1 MYFIDNNPA
10 LRHVDPKNRAE
21 VTHFQHKDEAQLA
34 CGLLRSNGIPCELSS
49 TVLPGLPADIILWTH
64 NRDAEK
70 AWALLV
76 DAEREARRM
85 DDDAA

>member
-1 MYFIDNNPA
+1 MYSSTMIRLCTMSIRQIA
-10 LRHVDPKNRAE
+10 LKSLVSSMRM
-21 VTHFQHKDEAQLA
+21 EAQLA

-49 TVLPGLPADIILWTH
+49 TVLPGLPADIILWTD

-76 DAEREARRM
+76 DTEREARTM

>member
-1 MYFIDNNPA
+1 MYFIDNDPA

-21 VTHFQHKDEAQLA
+21 VTRFQHEDEAQLA

-64 NRDAEK
+64 NQDAEK

-76 DAEREARRM
+76 DTEREARRV